1 MELTSQV
8 YFEKLSDAVLSL
20 SATIAQLPKD
30 SGIEDGID
38 PDGVV
43 PADILRALARLRLL
57 EGVPF
62 SYLVPDAELIPT
74 ETIRFFYLDR
84 NATDALVQG
93 ALSVGT
99 VNSVDRVELNQLY
112 PVVRDEVDQAERLV
126 RMKDSDAPTVDA
138 AGRPI
143 GAAGP
148 ITGFVM
154 RSRLVSG
161 WPGLHVRAYA
171 TDTRPDNKTLP
182 DMDSS
187 PDRVR
192 LLRME
197 RLSPAVLFV
206 LFDGV
211 PAIVHIEEPRAG
223 IQFGVRL
230 DANAAHTAQTAVIT
244 LRDVK
249 NPNAGPLMPGG
260 QPVTVPVPFRSGSPG
275 VVNMTALNT
284 SMVNIIPTQMG
295 GDVDPAEYAMQMLRF
310 PLRQVFG
317 DPSKANQSPD
327 DVDRF
332 TPTIAMRDLAVSFGL
347 AQRVLQ

>member
-1 MELTSQV
+1 MELAAGM
-8 YFEKLSDAVLSL
+8 YL
-20 SATIAQLPKD
+20 SAITDAARTMVLTIAQVPRD
-30 SGIEDGID
+30 GGVEDGIP

-43 PADILRALARLRLL
+43 PADILRSLARLRLL

-62 SYLVPDAELIPT
+62 SYLVPDAELTPP

-99 VNSVDRVELNQLY
+99 VNSVDRVELAQLHQI
-112 PVVRDEVDQAERLV
+112 VRDEVDAAERLV
-126 RMKDSDAPTVDA
+126 RMKDSDAPQIDA
-138 AGRPI
+138 QGRPI

-148 ITGFVM
+148 ITGFIL

-161 WPGLHVRAYA
+161 WPGMHVRAYA
-171 TDTRPDNKTLP
+171 TDTRPDDQTAP

-197 RLSPAVLFV
+197 RLAPGVLFV

-211 PAIVHIEEPRAG
+211 PAVVHLEEPRSG

-230 DANAAHTAQTAVIT
+230 DPAADPSSQTAVVT
-244 LRDVK
+244 VRDVAH
-249 NPNAGPLMPGG
+249 PNNGPLMVGG
-260 QPVTVPVPFRSGSPG
+260 KPRTVPVRFRANGAPG
-275 VVNMTALNT
+275 VINMKQLNDALVAVPGTN
-284 SMVNIIPTQMG
+284 MG
-295 GDVDPAEYAMQMLRF
+295 STIDAAEYAMQMLRF

-317 DPSKANQSPD
+317 DTTVAQGYD
-327 DVDRF
+327 AF
-332 TPTIAMRDLAVSFGL
+332 AATIVIPQL
-347 AQRVLQ
+347 AQRFQLAAEVLT